1 MPPSRI
7 VPPTVSSREANVR
20 FHLGIPLRWSDFDAY
35 AHVNN
40 AEMFRLLEEARIQ
53 AFWRP
58 DARSDGSADISADIS
73 AAEAEAADAPSTAV
87 LDGRPGAEVM
97 TLIAR
102 QEIEYLAPIPY
113 MRAPIDIEMWIG
125 RIGGASLEICYE
137 LYSPVGVAPRVL
149 FTRAATTLVMVTA
162 ATGKPQRISDELRD
176 ACSPYLEE
184 PVTFTNRTGRAQH

>member
-1 MPPSRI
+1 MTRI
-7 VPPTVSSREANVR
+7 HVP
-20 FHLGIPLRWSDFDAY
+20 IPLRWSDFDAY

-40 AEMFRLLEEARIQ
+40 AEMLRLLEEARIQ

-58 DARSDGSADISADIS
+58 DEGREGAV
-73 AAEAEAADAPSTAV
+73 TAV
-87 LDGRPGAEVM
+87 LDARPGAEVIS
-97 TLIAR
+97 LIAR

-137 LYSPVGVAPRVL
+137 LYSPVGVSPRIL

-162 ATGKPQRISDELRD
+162 ATGRPQRVTDELREVW
-176 ACSPYLEE
+176 APYVEE
-184 PVTFTNRTGRAQH
+184 PVAFTKRG

>member
-1 MPPSRI
+1 
-7 VPPTVSSREANVR
+7 VR
-20 FHLGIPLRWSDFDAY
+20 LHVAIPLRWSDFDAY

-53 AFWRP
+53 AFWPP
-58 DARSDGSADISADIS
+58 DAGG
-73 AAEAEAADAPSTAV
+73 EAPVTAV

-102 QEIEYLAPIPY
+102 QEIEYLLPIPY

-137 LYSPVGVAPRVL
+137 LYSPTGVTPRQL

-162 ATGKPQRISDELRD
+162 ETGRPKRISDELR
-176 ACSPYLEE
+176 AAWAPYVEE
-184 PVTFTNRTGRAQH
+184 PLAFAKRA

>member
-1 MPPSRI
+1 MH
-7 VPPTVSSREANVR
+7 VP
-20 FHLGIPLRWSDFDAY
+20 IPLRWSDFDAY

-40 AEMFRLLEEARIQ
+40 AEMLRLLEEARIQ

-58 DARSDGSADISADIS
+58 DEGSDGGAV
-73 AAEAEAADAPSTAV
+73 TAV
-87 LDGRPGAEVM
+87 LDARPGAE
-97 TLIAR
+97 TISLIAR

-137 LYSPVGVAPRVL
+137 LFSPVGVTPRVL

-162 ATGKPQRISDELRD
+162 ATGKPQRIGDELR
-176 ACSPYLEE
+176 ALWQPYVE
-184 PVTFTNRTGRAQH
+184 PPVQFTKRG

>member
-1 MPPSRI
+1 MARLH
-7 VPPTVSSREANVR
+7 VA
-20 FHLGIPLRWSDFDAY
+20 IPLRWSDFDAY

-40 AEMFRLLEEARIQ
+40 AEMLRILEEARIQ

-58 DARSDGSADISADIS
+58 DEGTEQGSATAIL
-73 AAEAEAADAPSTAV
+73 DA
-87 LDGRPGAEVM
+87 RPGAESIS
-97 TLIAR
+97 LIAR

-137 LYSPVGVAPRVL
+137 LYSPVGVVPRVL

-162 ATGKPQRISDELRD
+162 ATGRPQRITEELR
-176 ACSPYLEE
+176 SVWEPYVE
-184 PVTFTNRTGRAQH
+184 PPVVFTKRG